1 MRQHYIAMKKN
12 PNVEPKQ
19 LRPRMVRSEQV
30 HGLRGK
36 VAQLEAQLRE
46 ESSMRQELHK
56 QLAQRQS
63 FINQI
68 ARSVPAALYIYHIAD
83 KTEVFFNDRL
93 YQVLQY
99 SSEEIG
105 RLKPHLL
112 EALLHPYDKRRLPMH
127 YEKLKNAP
135 AGMLVQMEFRLLAQ
149 NGQWKWFRVQDTVFA
164 HDVNGNVEQLLG
176 TIQDI
181 HEEKDFTDKLV
192 AQKEFYESILN
203 NLPAG
208 ISVFDGTQTCLFV
221 NHRDAPGLATSP
233 QLVGQGFAAY
243 CRAQA
248 WDEATI
254 ARHGQQF
261 QRAFDTHWEVTWEEA
276 HTLPNAATTHRLC
289 KLYPVIDEHQAV
301 AYLIS
306 YWVDIT
312 QRKQMEQQMANQQ
325 ALVEQVIATNPN
337 PICLQDEFGTFLLAN
352 EAYAELHHLRVNDLL
367 GRVAPTEL
375 LARDL
380 VLLESGSSEGFEAL
394 HTRPDG
400 QSVWYHT
407 TKKPFTRPDG
417 TRYLLTIAADTTDL
431 NRALVAAED
440 SVRTK
445 EVFLANM
452 SHEIR
457 TPMNGIVGLSRL
469 LRKQASTPEQS
480 EYLDLILSNAE
491 SLLLVINDILDFA
504 KIESGK
510 VDLECIAFDVA
521 AAVHGATKSLA
532 FLAKAKG
539 LVLQAEIDDDLL
551 PIVEGDPVRL
561 NQVLVNLINN
571 AIKFTSTGEVTV
583 SVGVHRHQAGIVHL
597 QFCVQDT
604 GIGISAE
611 KFDQVFKS
619 FGQANA
625 STSRLY
631 GGTGLGLAICKNLI
645 ELQGGRIWLDSQ
657 PGQGSQFY
665 FLLPYRV
672 SVQAPLEQ
680 DAPLP
685 LAAGLLQGLRVLLV
699 EDNAVNSFLAR
710 ALLRSWDVEIEVAND
725 GEQAVAIAEVT
736 AYDLILMDIQMPRM
750 NGLEATKHLRH
761 FPNPNQNTP
770 IIALTANAMK
780 SELDSYT
787 QAGFTDCLVKPYHET
802 SLYGAIARATGR
814 STATPVWP
822 VLALHVPAQSV
833 PSFGFEGL
841 GRLAQD
847 AGFVRKMQQLF
858 IDTVP
863 SQLNQLREAVTNKEW
878 AAAMLLVHSLKS
890 TYGNLQIDEAQRYMK
905 KFEEILKKNPEP
917 AVLTNLLL
925 TTSRITNQITD
936 VFKIQLSY

>member
-1 MRQHYIAMKKN
+1 MAKSKREQA
-12 PNVEPKQ
+12 
-19 LRPRMVRSEQV
+19 LRS
-30 HGLRGK
+30 K
-36 VAQLEAQLRE
+36 VAHLETQLRE
-46 ESSMRQELHK
+46 EGQVRQELRK

-63 FINQI
+63 FIDQI
-68 ARSVPAALYIYHIAD
+68 ARSVPAALYIYQVAD

-93 YQVLQY
+93 YQVLRY

-112 EALLHPYDKRRLPMH
+112 QVLLHPYDKQRLPMH
-127 YEKLKNAP
+127 YEKLRNAP
-135 AGMLVQMEFRLLAQ
+135 AGRPVQMEFRLLAQ
-149 NGQWKWFRVQDTVFA
+149 NGQWKWFRVQDTVFTRDA
-164 HDVNGNVEQLLG
+164 DGNVTQLLG

-181 HEEKDFTDKLV
+181 HEAKDFTDKLI

-221 NHRDAPGLATSP
+221 NHRDAPGPAVSS
-233 QLVGQGFAAY
+233 QLVGQDFAAY

-248 WDEATI
+248 WDAATV

-261 QRAFDTHWEVTWEEA
+261 QRAFDTHWEVAWEEEA
-276 HTLPNAATTHRLC
+276 HAPATAAITHRLR
-289 KLYPVIDEHQAV
+289 KLYPVVDEHQAV

-312 QRKQMEQQMANQQ
+312 QRKQMEQQLANQQ

-337 PICLQDEFGTFLLAN
+337 PMCLQDEFGTFLLAN
-352 EAYAELHHLRVNDLL
+352 EAYAELHHLRVDDLL

-380 VLLESGSSEGFEAL
+380 ALLESGSSEGFEAL

-407 TKKPFTRPDG
+407 TKKPFARPDG

-469 LRKQASTPEQS
+469 LRKQASTPEQG

-532 FLAKAKG
+532 FLAEAKG

-583 SVGVHRHQAGIVHL
+583 SVGVHRHQAGVVHL

-604 GIGISAE
+604 GIGISAD

-657 PGQGSQFY
+657 PGQGSRFY
-665 FLLPYRV
+665 FLLPYPV
-672 SVQAPLEQ
+672 SAQAPLEQ
-680 DAPLP
+680 QAPLP

-710 ALLRSWDVEIEVAND
+710 ALLRSWDVETEVAGD
-725 GEQAVAIAEVT
+725 GEQAVAMAEAT

-750 NGLEATKHLRH
+750 NGLEATKRLRH

-802 SLYGAIARATGR
+802 NLYIAIARATGR
-814 STATPVWP
+814 STAAPTWP
-822 VLALHVPAQSV
+822 TLALHVPAQST

-863 SQLNQLREAVTNKEW
+863 GQLDQLREAVANKQW
-878 AAAMLLVHSLKS
+878 AAALLLVHSLKS

-917 AVLTNLLL
+917 AVLINLLL